1 MMDALTGAPII
12 AVDTESDSLYRY
24 FHKVCLIQISTP
36 DVDYIVDPLRLPDI
50 SALGALM
57 AAPCVEKVFH
67 AADNDILLMKRD
79 FGFTFANIFDTMLA
93 ARILGWPR
101 VSLAALSEERFG
113 VKLDKRAQ
121 LTDWGR
127 RPLTTEQL
135 RYAAL
140 DTHFLIPLRDELERE
155 LRARHRWLEAQE
167 TFAAL
172 PDVQYVE
179 KPFDPDGFWHSKAAR
194 DLGPAELAVLREL
207 YLWRESAARAQD
219 CPPFKVMNDDG
230 LARLS
235 REQPRRLDDLPRV
248 LRRDPQTAKAVLGA
262 IERGCAAPPPRPPK
276 RSREDYPR
284 PDPSVIACY
293 DRLRAWRTTR
303 AAERGVDTDVVLAN
317 HALMTIARSAP
328 TDLEQLAALDVL
340 GDWKLGE
347 YGRDLL
353 AVVAQ
358 A

>member
-1 MMDALTGAPII
+1 MMAALIGEQII

-36 DVDYIVDPLRLPDI
+36 TTDYIVDPLRLPDI
-50 SALGALM
+50 SPLGAIL
-57 AAPCVEKVFH
+57 ADPRVEKVFH

-155 LRARHRWLEAQE
+155 LRARRRWLEAQE
-167 TFAAL
+167 AFAAL
-172 PDVQYVE
+172 PDVQYIE

-194 DLGPAELAVLREL
+194 DLQPAELAVLREL
-207 YLWRESAARAQD
+207 YLWREGEARALD
-219 CPPFKVMNDDG
+219 CPPFKVINDDG
-230 LARLS
+230 LAHLS
-235 REQPRRLDDLPRV
+235 RAQPRRPDELPRA
-248 LRRDPQTAKAVLGA
+248 LRRDPQTTRAILNA
-262 IERGCAAPPPRPPK
+262 IERGRAAPPPTPPRRP
-276 RSREDYPR
+276 REDYQR

-303 AAERGVDTDVVLAN
+303 AAERGVDADVILAN
-317 HALMTIARSAP
+317 HALMTIARAAP
-328 TDLEQLAALDVL
+328 TDLEQLATLGVL
-340 GDWKLGE
+340 GEWKLSE
-347 YGRDLL
+347 YGPDLL
-353 AVVAQ
+353 AVVA
-358 A
+358 AT

>member
-1 MMDALTGAPII
+1 MDSLTGEAVL

-36 DVDYIVDPLRLPDI
+36 ETDYIVDPLRLPDI
-50 SALGALM
+50 APLGAIM
-57 AAPCVEKVFH
+57 ADPRIEKVFH

-79 FGFTFANIFDTMLA
+79 FGFAFANIFDTMLA

-127 RPLTTEQL
+127 RPLTSEQL

-155 LRARHRWLEAQE
+155 LRARHRWLEAQDAF
-167 TFAAL
+167 TVL
-172 PDVQYVE
+172 PDVQYIE
-179 KPFDPDGFWHSKAAR
+179 KPFDPDSFWRSKAAR
-194 DLGPAELAVLREL
+194 NLEPAELAVLREL
-207 YLWRESAARAQD
+207 YLWRESEARNQD

-235 REQPRRLDDLPRV
+235 REQPRRPDELPRA
-248 LRRDPQTAKAVLGA
+248 LRRDPKVAATVLNAIARGRTAQ
-262 IERGCAAPPPRPPK
+262 PPTPPK
-276 RSREDYPR
+276 RPHDEHQR
-284 PDPSVIACY
+284 PDPSVVACY
-293 DRLRAWRTTR
+293 DRLRSWRTAR
-303 AAERGVDTDVVLAN
+303 AAERGVDADV
-317 HALMTIARSAP
+317 
-328 TDLEQLAALDVL
+328 
-340 GDWKLGE
+340 
-347 YGRDLL
+347 GRDLL
-353 AVVAQ
+353 AVVAE